1 MNDLLPATGERLR
14 ALPGVTVLENE
25 PLSVHTS
32 FGIGG
37 PADLLV
43 VPHNAEALLA
53 AQRVLSEASLAP
65 TFLGNGTNVL
75 ISDAGLRGVVIK
87 VAGGLLGITLN
98 GKATIIAAAGESL
111 QAVCHTAAE
120 AGLAGLEFAGGIP
133 GTVGGAVIMNAGA
146 HGGEMAEV
154 VDWVEVGRRGELLRL
169 TREDLSFGY
178 RDSLVHGGTDAVM
191 RVGLRLTPDTREG
204 AHLRICEIL
213 QRRCAKQPVTR
224 RSAGCVFKRPR
235 GDYAGRLVEAAG
247 AKGLRIGD
255 AAISTKHANFI
266 VNLGHA
272 RARDVLELIDTVR
285 DRVYEEFGV
294 ELETE
299 IIMLGDFTEC

>member
-1 MNDLLPATGERLR
+1 MNETLPAAGERLR
-14 ALPGVTVLENE
+14 ALSGVTVLENE
-25 PLSVHTS
+25 PLSAHTS

-43 VPHNAEALLA
+43 IPHDPQALLA
-53 AQRVLSEASLAP
+53 VQSALCEAGVSP
-65 TFLGNGTNVL
+65 IFLGNGTNVL
-75 ISDAGLRGVVIK
+75 ISDAGLRGVVVK
-87 VAGGLLGITLN
+87 LAGGLLGMSANGGTL
-98 GKATIIAAAGESL
+98 TAAAGESL
-111 QAVCHTAAE
+111 QAVCHHAAE
-120 AGLAGLEFAGGIP
+120 AGLSGLEFAGGIP

-154 VDWVEVGRRGELLRL
+154 VDWVEVGRAGELVRL
-169 TREDLSFGY
+169 SREDLSFGY
-178 RDSLVHGGTDAVM
+178 RESLVHGGTDAVM

-213 QRRCAKQPVTR
+213 QRRCSKQPVTR

-247 AKGLRIGD
+247 GKGLRIGD
-255 AAISTKHANFI
+255 AAISGKHANFI
-266 VNLGHA
+266 VNLGQA
-272 RARDVLELIDTVR
+272 RARDVRELIETVR
-285 DRVYEEFGV
+285 ERVRQRFDV

-299 IIMLGDFTEC
+299 IIMLGDFSEC